1 MFCNRFRAPLP
12 SVSRGGRA
20 LVSQIGSLSFA
31 LRQLWLSCPC
41 FGGTWAANFSCI
53 DTVERIADTFGGIN
67 LKDIKA
73 PECFEI
79 EQVLIEQYDIPV
91 FHDDS
96 MALQS

>member
-1 MFCNRFRAPLP
+1 M
-12 SVSRGGRA
+12 
-20 LVSQIGSLSFA
+20 
-31 LRQLWLSCPC
+31 
-41 FGGTWAANFSCI
+41 
-53 DTVERIADTFGGIN
+53 ERIADTFGGIN
-67 LKDIKA
+67 LEDIKA